1 MAQKEFSFDSE
12 DFAGMRYVITM
23 EMDKVVRL
31 MKEKNLKSGSLSFKM
46 KIGMMEVT
54 NDDGTIR
61 QVFIFDPDISSR
73 IGDKY
78 KAKCHAVG
86 GEITVGEDGEL
97 RVGRAEQVTIDELM
111 EAQKEEEKKG
121 A

>member
-1 MAQKEFSFDSE
+1 MAQKELSFDSE
-12 DFAGMRYVITM
+12 DFAGMRYVITT

-31 MKEKNLKSGSLSFKM
+31 MKQKGLKSGSLSFKI
-46 KIGMMEVT
+46 KIGMMEMT
-54 NDDGTIR
+54 DDDGAIR

-86 GEITVGEDGEL
+86 GEISIGEDGEL
-97 RVGRAEQVTIDELM
+97 LVGKAEQVTIDELM
-111 EAQKEEEKKG
+111 EEQKKG